1 MGSYLTDQTPQNS
14 TKLDVT
20 NTSTPAWMQ
29 QAIYDQIQNAIATA
43 DRPYVPY
50 SMPTVAG
57 LNPNQTQAYSQ
68 VQQNSTGFNSPTGMN
83 AGLTNAATAMKA
95 YQDSNTATGL
105 STGQT
110 NYLSPNTPA
119 QWIKDASGNWANAV
133 KLSPSGAAN
142 VNLTSAANLNPLTAA
157 TSLVSAQA
165 LSPSTV
171 ANQYLTNSNT
181 SAGNIT
187 SNSTP
192 NFLNSGVSANNI
204 TASPYSA
211 LTDSL
216 SSAGNITANAN
227 PYLTAAG
234 QQAYTG
240 INNYMNPYQQNVM
253 DTMAQQAGRN
263 LSENLLPQVSDQ
275 FIKAGQ
281 FGGNRMGEFGARALR
296 DTQQTLLQ
304 EQGKLANQGYTQA
317 MANAQTD
324 LGRQATLGQTAGNLA
339 SQQAQAYQNVGQTQG
354 QLATQQAQAYNA
366 LGQNQA
372 QAATQQAQAYQNIGQ
387 TAGQLTSAEQQNLAN
402 IGQTQGQLTSAMQQ
416 NLANIGQTQGQL
428 TAQEQQNLATIA
440 NQQAQQ
446 AGQQQQLGLTAAK
459 DVQGAQAQD
468 ATRQMGALNDYT
480 TILGNQQKMQNLDTA
495 TLEAAGQAQQAQQQA
510 ELTAAQQQWQTMQ
523 DYPKNQL
530 DWMNAQI
537 RGLPANTIPTITTS
551 QTNASGQTYAP
562 SVLQQLASGAA
573 LVKGL
578 TGQ

>member
-1 MGSYLTDQTPQNS
+1 MGTYSLTSQTPQ
-14 TKLDVT
+14 
-20 NTSTPAWMQ
+20 TSFKADTTTTGTPAWMQ
-29 QAIYDQIQNAIATA
+29 AAIYDQIQNSIATA

-50 SMPTVAG
+50 ALPTVAG

-68 VQQNSTGFNSPTGMN
+68 VQQNSTGFNAPTGMN
-83 AGLTNAATAMKA
+83 AGLTNAAAAMKA
-95 YQDSNTATGL
+95 YQNSNTATGL

-110 NYLSPNTPA
+110 SYLSPNTPTTWLGNA
-119 QWIKDASGNWANAV
+119 GTNWASAV
-133 KLSPSGAAN
+133 GANPATAGTGNLSS
-142 VNLTSAANLNPLTAA
+142 SA
-157 TSLVSAQA
+157 
-165 LSPSTV
+165 
-171 ANQYLTNSNT
+171 T

-187 SNSTP
+187 TNADP
-192 NFLNSGVSANNI
+192 
-204 TASPYSA
+204 A
-211 LTDSL
+211 LTNSL

-253 DTMAQQAGRN
+253 DTMAQQSGRN

-317 MANAQTD
+317 LTANQAD
-324 LGRQATLGQTAGNLA
+324 LARQATLGQTAGNLA

-354 QLATQQAQAYNA
+354 QLATQQAQAY
-366 LGQNQA
+366 QNV
-372 QAATQQAQAYQNIGQ
+372 
-387 TAGQLTSAEQQNLAN
+387 
-402 IGQTQGQLTSAMQQ
+402 
-416 NLANIGQTQGQL
+416 GQTQGQL
-428 TAQEQQNLATIA
+428 TAQQQQNLATIA

-480 TILGNQQKMQNLDTA
+480 TILGNQQKMQNLDVA
-495 TLEAAGQAQQAQQQA
+495 SLEAAGQAQQAQKQA

-551 QTNASGQTYAP
+551 QTNATGQTYAP

-578 TGQ
+578 TSP

>member
-1 MGSYLTDQTPQNS
+1 MGTYSLTSQTPQ
-14 TKLDVT
+14 
-20 NTSTPAWMQ
+20 TSFKADTTTTGTPAWMQ
-29 QAIYDQIQNAIATA
+29 AAIYDQIQNSIATA

-50 SMPTVAG
+50 ALPTVAG

-68 VQQNSTGFNSPTGMN
+68 VQQNSTGFNAPTGMN

-95 YQDSNTATGL
+95 YQNSNTATGL

-110 NYLSPNTPA
+110 SYLSPNTPTTWLGNA
-119 QWIKDASGNWANAV
+119 GTNWASAV
-133 KLSPSGAAN
+133 GANPATAGTG
-142 VNLTSAANLNPLTAA
+142 NLASSA
-157 TSLVSAQA
+157 
-165 LSPSTV
+165 
-171 ANQYLTNSNT
+171 T

-187 SNSTP
+187 TNADP
-192 NFLNSGVSANNI
+192 
-204 TASPYSA
+204 A
-211 LTDSL
+211 LTNSL

-253 DTMAQQAGRN
+253 DTMAQQSGRN

-317 MANAQTD
+317 LTANQAD
-324 LGRQATLGQTAGNLA
+324 LARQATLGQTAGNLA

-354 QLATQQAQAYNA
+354 QLATQQAQAY
-366 LGQNQA
+366 QNV
-372 QAATQQAQAYQNIGQ
+372 
-387 TAGQLTSAEQQNLAN
+387 
-402 IGQTQGQLTSAMQQ
+402 
-416 NLANIGQTQGQL
+416 GQTQGQL
-428 TAQEQQNLATIA
+428 TAQQQQNLATIA

-480 TILGNQQKMQNLDTA
+480 TILGNQQKMQNLDVA
-495 TLEAAGQAQQAQQQA
+495 SLEAAGQAQQAQKQA

-551 QTNASGQTYAP
+551 QTNATGQTYAP

-578 TGQ
+578 TSP

>member
-1 MGSYLTDQTPQNS
+1 MGTYSLTSQTPQ
-14 TKLDVT
+14 
-20 NTSTPAWMQ
+20 TSFKADTGTTGTPAWMQ
-29 QAIYDQIQNAIATA
+29 AAIYDQIQNAIATE

-50 SMPTVAG
+50 ALPTVAS
-57 LNPNQTQAYSQ
+57 LDPNQTQAYSQ
-68 VQQNSTGFNSPTGMN
+68 VQKNSTGFNSPTGMN

-95 YQDSNTATGL
+95 YQNSNTATGL

-110 NYLSPNTPA
+110 SYLSPNTPTTWLGNA
-119 QWIKDASGNWANAV
+119 GTNWKSAVDANPATVGTGNLA
-133 KLSPSGAAN
+133 S
-142 VNLTSAANLNPLTAA
+142 SA
-157 TSLVSAQA
+157 
-165 LSPSTV
+165 
-171 ANQYLTNSNT
+171 T

-187 SNSTP
+187 T
-192 NFLNSGVSANNI
+192 
-204 TASPYSA
+204 
-211 LTDSL
+211 
-216 SSAGNITANAN
+216 NAD
-227 PYLTAAG
+227 PYLTSADKAAYSDVG
-234 QQAYTG
+234 
-240 INNYMNPYQQNVM
+240 NYMNPYQQNVM
-253 DTMAQQAGRN
+253 DTLAQQAGRN

-317 MANAQTD
+317 LTANQTD
-324 LGRQATLGQTAGNLA
+324 LARQATLGQTAGNLA
-339 SQQAQAYQNVGQTQG
+339 SQQAQAYQN
-354 QLATQQAQAYNA
+354 
-366 LGQNQA
+366 
-372 QAATQQAQAYQNIGQ
+372 
-387 TAGQLTSAEQQNLAN
+387 
-402 IGQTQGQLTSAMQQ
+402 
-416 NLANIGQTQGQL
+416 IGQTQGQL
-428 TAQEQQNLATIA
+428 TAQQQQNLATIA

-468 ATRQMGALNDYT
+468 ATRQMGALNDYN

-495 TLEAAGQAQQAQQQA
+495 SLEAAGQAQQAQKQA
-510 ELTAAQQQWQTMQ
+510 ELTAAQQKWQTMQ

-551 QTNASGQTYAP
+551 QTNTSGQTYAP

-578 TGQ
+578 TG

>member
-1 MGSYLTDQTPQNS
+1 MGTYSLTSQTPQ
-14 TKLDVT
+14 
-20 NTSTPAWMQ
+20 TSFKAETGTTGTPAWMQ
-29 QAIYDQIQNAIATA
+29 AAIYDQIQNAIATA

-50 SMPTVAG
+50 ALPTVAS

-95 YQDSNTATGL
+95 YQNSNTATGL

-110 NYLSPNTPA
+110 SYLSPNTPTTWLGNA
-119 QWIKDASGNWANAV
+119 GTNWASAV
-133 KLSPSGAAN
+133 RAN
-142 VNLTSAANLNPLTAA
+142 PATAGTGNLTSAANLNPLTAA

-165 LSPSTV
+165 LSPSSV

-187 SNSTP
+187 T
-192 NFLNSGVSANNI
+192 
-204 TASPYSA
+204 
-211 LTDSL
+211 
-216 SSAGNITANAN
+216 NAD
-227 PYLTAAG
+227 PYLTSAGKAAYSDVG
-234 QQAYTG
+234 
-240 INNYMNPYQQNVM
+240 NYMNPYQQNVM
-253 DTMAQQAGRN
+253 DTLAQQAGRN

-339 SQQAQAYQNVGQTQG
+339 SQQAQAYQN
-354 QLATQQAQAYNA
+354 
-366 LGQNQA
+366 
-372 QAATQQAQAYQNIGQ
+372 IGQ
-387 TAGQLTSAEQQNLAN
+387 TAGQLTSAGQQNLAN

-428 TAQEQQNLATIA
+428 TAQQQQNLATIA

-468 ATRQMGALNDYT
+468 AARQIGALNDYT

-495 TLEAAGQAQQAQQQA
+495 TLEAAGQAQQAQKQA

-578 TGQ
+578 TG

>member
-29 QAIYDQIQNAIATA
+29 QAIYDQIQNSIATA

-50 SMPTVAG
+50 ALPTVAA
-57 LNPNQTQAYSQ
+57 LNPDQTQAYSQ
-68 VQQNSTGFNSPTGMN
+68 VKQNSTGFNAPTGMN
-83 AGLTNAATAMKA
+83 AGLTNAAAAMKA
-95 YQDSNTATGL
+95 YQNSNTATGL

-110 NYLSPNTPA
+110 SYLSPNTPA
-119 QWIKDASGNWANAV
+119 EWIKEASGNWADAA
-133 KLSPSGAAN
+133 KLSPSSAAHT
-142 VNLTSAANLNPLTAA
+142 NLTAAAGLNPLTAA
-157 TSLVSAQA
+157 TSLTSAQA
-165 LSPSTV
+165 LSPSSASNV
-171 ANQYLTNSNT
+171 ALTN
-181 SAGNIT
+181 
-187 SNSTP
+187 
-192 NFLNSGVSANNI
+192 
-204 TASPYSA
+204 
-211 LTDSL
+211 SL

-317 MANAQTD
+317 LTANQAD
-324 LGRQATLGQTAGNLA
+324 LARQATLGQTAGQLA
-339 SQQAQAYQNVGQTQG
+339 SQQAQAYQNV
-354 QLATQQAQAYNA
+354 
-366 LGQNQA
+366 
-372 QAATQQAQAYQNIGQ
+372 
-387 TAGQLTSAEQQNLAN
+387 
-402 IGQTQGQLTSAMQQ
+402 GQTQGQLTSAMQQ

-480 TILGNQQKMQNLDTA
+480 TILGNQQKMQNLDVA
-495 TLEAAGQAQQAQQQA
+495 SLEAAGQAQQAQKQA

-551 QTNASGQTYAP
+551 QTNATGQTYAP

-578 TGQ
+578 TG

>member
-1 MGSYLTDQTPQNS
+1 MGTYSLTSQTPQ
-14 TKLDVT
+14 
-20 NTSTPAWMQ
+20 TSFKADTTTTGTPAWMQ
-29 QAIYDQIQNAIATA
+29 AAIYDQIQNSIATA

-50 SMPTVAG
+50 ALPTVAG

-68 VQQNSTGFNSPTGMN
+68 VQQNSTGFNAPTGMN

-95 YQDSNTATGL
+95 YQNSNTATGL

-110 NYLSPNTPA
+110 NYLSPNTPTTWLGNA
-119 QWIKDASGNWANAV
+119 GTNWASAV
-133 KLSPSGAAN
+133 GANPATAGTGNLSS
-142 VNLTSAANLNPLTAA
+142 SA
-157 TSLVSAQA
+157 
-165 LSPSTV
+165 
-171 ANQYLTNSNT
+171 T

-187 SNSTP
+187 TNADP
-192 NFLNSGVSANNI
+192 
-204 TASPYSA
+204 A
-211 LTDSL
+211 LTNSL

-253 DTMAQQAGRN
+253 DTMAQQSGRN

-317 MANAQTD
+317 LTANQAD
-324 LGRQATLGQTAGNLA
+324 LARQATLGQTAGNLA

-354 QLATQQAQAYNA
+354 QLATQQAQAY
-366 LGQNQA
+366 QNV
-372 QAATQQAQAYQNIGQ
+372 
-387 TAGQLTSAEQQNLAN
+387 
-402 IGQTQGQLTSAMQQ
+402 
-416 NLANIGQTQGQL
+416 GQTQGQL
-428 TAQEQQNLATIA
+428 TAQQQQNLATIA

-480 TILGNQQKMQNLDTA
+480 TILGNQQKMQNLDVA
-495 TLEAAGQAQQAQQQA
+495 SLEAAGQAQQAQKQA

-551 QTNASGQTYAP
+551 QTNATGQTYAP

-578 TGQ
+578 TSP

>member
-1 MGSYLTDQTPQNS
+1 MGTYSLTSQTPQ
-14 TKLDVT
+14 
-20 NTSTPAWMQ
+20 TSFKAETGTTGTPAWMQ
-29 QAIYDQIQNAIATA
+29 AAIYDQIQNAIATA

-50 SMPTVAG
+50 AMPTVAG

-95 YQDSNTATGL
+95 YQNSNTATGL

-110 NYLSPNTPA
+110 SYLSPNTPTTWLGNA
-119 QWIKDASGNWANAV
+119 GTNWASAV
-133 KLSPSGAAN
+133 GANPATAGTG
-142 VNLTSAANLNPLTAA
+142 NLASSA
-157 TSLVSAQA
+157 
-165 LSPSTV
+165 
-171 ANQYLTNSNT
+171 T

-187 SNSTP
+187 T
-192 NFLNSGVSANNI
+192 
-204 TASPYSA
+204 
-211 LTDSL
+211 
-216 SSAGNITANAN
+216 NAD
-227 PYLTAAG
+227 PYLTSAGKAAYSDVG
-234 QQAYTG
+234 
-240 INNYMNPYQQNVM
+240 NYMNPYQQNVM
-253 DTMAQQAGRN
+253 DTLAQQAGRN

-317 MANAQTD
+317 LTANQTD
-324 LGRQATLGQTAGNLA
+324 LARQATLGQTAGNLA

-354 QLATQQAQAYNA
+354 QL
-366 LGQNQA
+366 
-372 QAATQQAQAYQNIGQ
+372 
-387 TAGQLTSAEQQNLAN
+387 
-402 IGQTQGQLTSAMQQ
+402 
-416 NLANIGQTQGQL
+416 
-428 TAQEQQNLATIA
+428 TAQQQQNLATIA

-495 TLEAAGQAQQAQQQA
+495 TLEAAGQAQQAQKQA

-551 QTNASGQTYAP
+551 QTNATGQTYAP

-578 TGQ
+578 TG

>member
-1 MGSYLTDQTPQNS
+1 MGTYSLTSQTPQ
-14 TKLDVT
+14 
-20 NTSTPAWMQ
+20 TSFKADTTTTGTPAWMQ
-29 QAIYDQIQNAIATA
+29 AAIYDQIQNAIATA

-50 SMPTVAG
+50 ALPTVAS
-57 LNPNQTQAYSQ
+57 LDPNQTQAYSQ
-68 VQQNSTGFNSPTGMN
+68 VQKNSTGFNAPTGMN

-95 YQDSNTATGL
+95 YQNSNTATGL

-110 NYLSPNTPA
+110 SYLSPNTPTTWLGNA
-119 QWIKDASGNWANAV
+119 GTNWKSAVDANPATAGTGNLA
-133 KLSPSGAAN
+133 S
-142 VNLTSAANLNPLTAA
+142 SA
-157 TSLVSAQA
+157 
-165 LSPSTV
+165 
-171 ANQYLTNSNT
+171 T

-187 SNSTP
+187 T
-192 NFLNSGVSANNI
+192 
-204 TASPYSA
+204 
-211 LTDSL
+211 
-216 SSAGNITANAN
+216 NAD
-227 PYLTAAG
+227 PYLTSAGKAAYSDVG
-234 QQAYTG
+234 
-240 INNYMNPYQQNVM
+240 NYMNPYQQNVM
-253 DTMAQQAGRN
+253 DTLAQQAGRN

-317 MANAQTD
+317 LTANQTD
-324 LGRQATLGQTAGNLA
+324 LARQATLGQTAGNLA

-354 QLATQQAQAYNA
+354 QL
-366 LGQNQA
+366 
-372 QAATQQAQAYQNIGQ
+372 
-387 TAGQLTSAEQQNLAN
+387 
-402 IGQTQGQLTSAMQQ
+402 
-416 NLANIGQTQGQL
+416 
-428 TAQEQQNLATIA
+428 TAQQQQNLATIA

-459 DVQGAQAQD
+459 DVQGAQTTD

-495 TLEAAGQAQQAQQQA
+495 SLEAAGQAQQAQKQA

-551 QTNASGQTYAP
+551 QTNTSGQTYAP

-578 TGQ
+578 TG